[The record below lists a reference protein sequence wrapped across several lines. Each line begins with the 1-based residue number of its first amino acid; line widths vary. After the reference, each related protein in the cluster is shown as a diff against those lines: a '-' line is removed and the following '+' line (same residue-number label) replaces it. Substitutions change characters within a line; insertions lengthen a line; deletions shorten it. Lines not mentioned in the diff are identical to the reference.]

1 MGNGR
6 TIQGVWLIERSTGR
20 NIVSRAYSG
29 IEIDMDLI
37 APFLSATHTFI
48 DKASSEQLQT
58 IDTEHNRYVWLA
70 SEYLLFVLVCSK
82 STRIAHMR
90 FILEYLLDEFMRNE
104 VPKNSDVDTLLKT
117 WWGAPDTFS
126 GFGEFIDV
134 LVGQYEATDE
144 VLVASKS
151 IDCLEVYNHLFRAIM
166 CVKADK
172 DKRKAIVKSVKK
184 KIKPLIEKYPFLAE
198 APIDGAGIE
207 VLDIKINPMAECP
220 PYRQLRIALEDL
232 LGILTSTVKEIV
244 GTNAYRAMIFNEL
257 IGYLRRDLD
266 RLDTYKILD
275 DIIRHVF

>member
-1 MGNGR
+1 MTNGR
-6 TIQGVWLIERSTGR
+6 SIQGVWLIERSTGR

-70 SEYLLFVLVCSK
+70 SEHLLFVLVCSK
-82 STRIAHMR
+82 STRLAHMR
-90 FILEYLLDEFMRNE
+90 FILEYLLDEFTRNE
-104 VPKNSDVDTLLKT
+104 VPKGSDVDTLLKA
-117 WWGAPDTFS
+117 WWGAPDTFR
-126 GFGEFIDV
+126 GFGEFIDE

-151 IDCLEVYNHLFRAIM
+151 MDCLEVYNHLFRAIM

-172 DKRKAIVKSVKK
+172 AKRKEIVKTIKK
-184 KIKPLIEKYPFLAE
+184 KVKPLLEKFPFLDQ

-207 VLDIKINPMAECP
+207 VLDIEVNPMEETP
-220 PYRQLRIALEDL
+220 HYRQLRIVLEEL
-232 LGILTSTVKEIV
+232 LQILAKSTLEVV
-244 GTNAYRAMIFNEL
+244 GSNAYRSMIFNHL
-257 IGYLRRDLD
+257 MPYVKRDLD
-266 RLDTYKILD
+266 RLQTYAILD
-275 DIIRHVF
+275 DIIRHIF

>member
-6 TIQGVWLIERSTGR
+6 TIQGVWLIERTTGR

-70 SEYLLFVLVCSK
+70 SEHLLFVLVCSK
-82 STRIAHMR
+82 SARIAHMR

-134 LVGQYEATDE
+134 LIGQYEATDE

-151 IDCLEVYNHLFRAIM
+151 MDCLEVYNHLFRAIM
-166 CVKADK
+166 CIKADK
-172 DKRKAIVKSVKK
+172 DKRKKIVKSVKK
-184 KIKPLIEKYPFLAE
+184 KIKPLIEQYPFLAD

-207 VLDIKINPMAECP
+207 VLDIQVNPMSETP

-232 LGILTSTVKEIV
+232 LSILTDSALEIA
-244 GTNAYRAMIFNEL
+244 GTHAYRSMIFNHL
-257 IGYLRRDLD
+257 MPYVKRDLD
-266 RLDTYKILD
+266 RLQTYAILD
-275 DIIRHVF
+275 DVIRHVF

>member
-6 TIQGVWLIERSTGR
+6 AIQGVWLIERSTGR

-70 SEYLLFVLVCSK
+70 SEHLLFVLVCSK
-82 STRIAHMR
+82 SARIAHMR
-90 FILEYLLDEFMRNE
+90 FLLEYLLDEFMRNE
-104 VPKNSDVDTLLKT
+104 VPKNSDIDTMLKT
-117 WWGAPDTFS
+117 WWGAPDTFR

-134 LVGQYEATDE
+134 LIGQYEATDE

-151 IDCLEVYNHLFRAIM
+151 MDCLEVYNHLFRAIM

-172 DKRKAIVKSVKK
+172 DKRKKIVKTVKK
-184 KIKPLIEKYPFLAE
+184 RMKPLIEEYPFLAQ
-198 APIDGAGIE
+198 APVDGAGIE
-207 VLDIKINPMAECP
+207 VLDIEVNPMKETV
-220 PYRQLRIALEDL
+220 PYRQLRIALEEM
-232 LGILTSTVKEIV
+232 LGVLADTVKDV
-244 GTNAYRAMIFNEL
+244 SGVNSYRAMIFNEL
-257 IGYLRRDLD
+257 IPYVKRDLD
-266 RLDTYKILD
+266 RLNLYSILD